1 MAVRFI
7 LGRSGTGKTRY
18 CIKAITDALLQR
30 SEFGTPRADGLILL
44 VPEQATYQAERAI
57 LADERIAGYNRL
69 HVLSF
74 DRLQFQLL
82 GKNTARPTLSR
93 IGRQMIIHRILRANR
108 TRLKLFGAS
117 AGWPG
122 LARQI
127 AETIAELHQYAKTPD
142 DISQLLGELAK
153 DEQNNLARLKF
164 ADIGLVLEEYLKLIE
179 GGFLDPDAQVSRAC
193 RAVPA
198 AGLTKGANLWV
209 DGFAGFTAAEL
220 AILAELLKVV
230 EEAQIALCLD
240 PANINLAHPD
250 LEKLDPAGLFN
261 PTERTYASLVEIIRK
276 SKLKLAKPVIL
287 EKPMRFSGSAQLA
300 HIERHLFDPGAPKLD
315 SPGGIRIVSAP
326 NPRAEIRF
334 VARQI
339 LQLVKEEGCRYRD
352 IAVIAADI
360 NRYEHYIRA
369 SFDDYHIPFFI
380 DKRRPLNQH
389 PVVQLVSS
397 ALQAITRGFAH
408 GDIFAYL
415 KTDLVP
421 VERYQV
427 DLLENYCL
435 AFGVSARDWQ
445 SDKPW
450 DFAGGDNKR
459 FDDGRIDRIRL
470 EVSKPLLELRS
481 RLCPADDPGKMV
493 DAEEFSRAIFDLLD
507 GLGVPRTVG
516 RWIEE
521 AVERK
526 NLAALEEHQQF
537 YARFVDIFDEL
548 TAVFAGHGMTAED
561 YLAVVGSAFS
571 QLTLA
576 FIPPTLDQVLVGSIE
591 RSRHPDL
598 RAAFLVGATQRQ
610 FPVPVVSD
618 SILTDD
624 DRMAAESANFP
635 LAPTSGQTLA
645 ERQYLAYI
653 AFTRPSHLLCVTYP
667 SVDEK
672 GGEVPRSQFIADLES
687 LFENLAEESAGAGEL
702 EVGNVHNDIELA
714 DVLCSGLGRDA
725 IPPDAGGRDRLD
737 GLLDAI
743 CSDEELSGLG
753 TRILSAIDYDN
764 VARLDADVTE
774 ALFAG
779 RVNSSATRL
788 STFAACPYQHFAR
801 YILELEER
809 EEFKFEPLDVG
820 AFYHRVLDAL
830 VKRLNAE
837 GRDFAATGDQELLAI
852 LRSEMQKLS
861 HADPFISN
869 FISRREHNAF
879 IISSAGQVL
888 EDCVLE
894 IAQMVRAGSFR
905 PILSEVSFGR
915 VRDSR
920 DTLGSFE
927 LDLPD
932 GRVLSLDGKIDR
944 LDVAR
949 IDGKSA
955 SLVFDYKRSEH
966 RARFD
971 WTQFYHGLDLQ
982 LPIYMLA
989 ARASG
994 GATYSNVIGAFYMPI
1009 EVSPERATLV
1019 ELPGKAES
1027 FSRKAR
1033 GLFDGAFFQALDRT
1047 AESGWSRFYNFYV
1060 SSNDGQYGN
1069 YRNAGALRP
1078 DDFQSV
1084 LKFAER
1090 KIVEL
1095 VQEILSGRID
1105 VKPYRLKQKSPCSF
1119 CSYRSVCRF
1128 DWQINDYNLLEPV
1141 SKLQVLGKA
1150 EGTDG

>member
-18 CIKAITDALLQR
+18 CIKAVSDALLER
-30 SEFGTPRADGLILL
+30 NETPLILL

-74 DRLQFQLL
+74 DRLQFLLL
-82 GKNTARPTLSR
+82 GKNTAQPVLSR
-93 IGRQMIIHRILRANR
+93 IGRQMIVHRILRANR

-122 LARQI
+122 LAQQI
-127 AETIAELHQYAKTPD
+127 AETIAELHQYARTPD
-142 DISQLLGELAK
+142 DVSQLLGELAK
-153 DEQNNLARLKF
+153 DQRNNLACLKF
-164 ADIGLVLEEYLKLIE
+164 ADIGLIFGEYLKFIE
-179 GGFLDPDAQVSRAC
+179 GGFLDPDAQLIRAC
-193 RAVPA
+193 RGVSA
-198 AGLTKGANLWV
+198 AGLMKGAKLWV
-209 DGFAGFTAAEL
+209 DGFSGFTAAEL
-220 AILAELLKVV
+220 AVLAELLKVV

-240 PANINLAHPD
+240 PANIDIVHPD
-250 LEKLDPAGLFN
+250 AEKLDPASLFN
-261 PTERTYASLVEIIRK
+261 PTERTYAGLVEIARK
-276 SKLKLAKPVIL
+276 SGLKIAKPVIL
-287 EKPMRFSGSAQLA
+287 KQPMRFSGCAELA
-300 HIERHLFDPGAPKLD
+300 HIERHLFGPEAPKLD
-315 SPGGIRIVSAP
+315 SANGIRVVSAP
-326 NPRAEIRF
+326 NPRAETRF
-334 VARQI
+334 VAKQI
-339 LQLVKEEGCRYRD
+339 LELVKEKGWRYRD
-352 IAVIAADI
+352 IAVIAPDL

-369 SFDDYHIPFFI
+369 YFDDYRIPFFI

-389 PVVQLVSS
+389 PVIQLVSS
-397 ALQAITRGFAH
+397 ALQAVTRGFAH

-445 SDKPW
+445 SEEPW
-450 DFAGGDNKR
+450 DFAGCDNER
-459 FDDGRIDRIRL
+459 FDDTRVDQIRREVGR
-470 EVSKPLLELRS
+470 PLLELKG
-481 RLCPADDPGKMV
+481 RLCPADDPEKTVG
-493 DAEEFSRAIFDLLD
+493 AEEFTRAIFDLFD
-507 GLGVPRTVG
+507 ELGVRRTVG

-521 AVERK
+521 AGERK
-526 NLAALEEHQQF
+526 DRAAADEHQQF

-598 RAAFLVGATQRQ
+598 KAVFLVGATQRQ
-610 FPVPVVSD
+610 FPVPIVPD

-624 DRMAAESANFP
+624 DRIAAESANFL
-635 LAPTSGQTLA
+635 LAPTSSQTLA

-653 AFTRPSHLLCVTYP
+653 AFTRPSQYLCVTYP

-672 GGEVPRSQFIADLES
+672 GGEVPRSQFVADLES
-687 LFENLAEESAGAGEL
+687 LFENLTEESAGVGEL
-702 EVGNVHNDIELA
+702 EIEKVHNDIELA

-725 IPPDAGGRDRLD
+725 ILPEAGEHEPLD

-743 CSDEELSGLG
+743 CSDKELAGLG
-753 TRILSAIDYDN
+753 SSVLSAIDYDN
-764 VARLDADVTE
+764 VARLDAGVVET
-774 ALFAG
+774 LFG
-779 RVNSSATRL
+779 RRINSSATRL
-788 STFAACPYQHFAR
+788 CTFAACPYQHFAK
-801 YILELEER
+801 YVLELEER

-830 VKRLNAE
+830 VKRVNAE
-837 GRDFAATGDQELLAI
+837 GRDFAVADDQELLTL
-852 LRSEMQKLS
+852 LRSEIQKLS

-869 FISRREHNAF
+869 FVSRREHNAF

-894 IAQMVRAGSFR
+894 IAQMVRAGLLR
-905 PILSEVSFGR
+905 PKLSEVSFGR
-915 VRDSR
+915 VKDSR

-927 LDLPD
+927 LNLPD

-944 LDVAR
+944 LDVAQV
-949 IDGKSA
+949 DGRSA

-966 RARFD
+966 RAKFD
-971 WTQFYHGLDLQ
+971 WPQFYHGLDLQ

-989 ARASG
+989 ARSAG
-994 GATYSNVIGAFYMPI
+994 GETYKNVIGAFYMPI
-1009 EVSPERATLV
+1009 EVSPQRSTLA
-1019 ELPGKAES
+1019 ELSGKTGN

-1033 GLFDGAFFQALDRT
+1033 GLFDGGFFLALDQT
-1047 AESGWSRFYNFYV
+1047 AESGWSRFYNFCV
-1060 SSNDGQYGN
+1060 SSKDGQYGN
-1069 YRNAGALRP
+1069 YPKAGALRP
-1078 DDFQSV
+1078 GDFEAV
-1084 LKFAER
+1084 LRFAER

-1095 VQEILSGRID
+1095 VQGILSGRIE
-1105 VKPYRLKQKSPCSF
+1105 VKPYRLRQNSPCSF

-1128 DWQINDYNLLEPV
+1128 DWQINDYSLLEPV
-1141 SKLQVLGKA
+1141 SKLQVLEKA
-1150 EGTDG
+1150 GQAGG

>member
-18 CIKAITDALLQR
+18 CIKAVVDALLEG
-30 SEFGTPRADGLILL
+30 SETPLILL

-69 HVLSF
+69 HILSF
-74 DRLQFQLL
+74 DRLQFLLL
-82 GKNTARPTLSR
+82 GKNTARPILSR
-93 IGRQMIIHRILRANR
+93 IGRQMIVHRILRANK
-108 TRLKLFGAS
+108 TKLKLFGAS

-142 DISQLLGELAK
+142 DVSQLLGELAK
-153 DEQNNLARLKF
+153 DQRNNLACLKF
-164 ADIGLVLEEYLKLIE
+164 ADIGLILEKYLKFIE
-179 GGFLDPDAQVSRAC
+179 GGFLDPDAQLTRAC
-193 RAVPA
+193 RGVSA
-198 AGLTKGANLWV
+198 AGLTKGAKLWV
-209 DGFAGFTAAEL
+209 DGFAGFTTAEL
-220 AILAELLKVV
+220 AVLAELLKVV

-240 PANINLAHPD
+240 PANIDLVHPD
-250 LEKLDPAGLFN
+250 AEKLDPAGLFN
-261 PTERTYASLVEIIRK
+261 PTERTYAGLCEIIRK
-276 SKLKLAKPVIL
+276 SRLKLAKPVIL
-287 EKPMRFSGSAQLA
+287 KQPMRFSGCAELA
-300 HIERHLFDPGAPKLD
+300 HIECHLFGPETPKLD
-315 SPGGIRIVSAP
+315 SANGIRVVSAP
-326 NPRAEIRF
+326 NPRAEIGF

-339 LQLVKEEGCRYRD
+339 LEFVKEKGWRYRD
-352 IAVIAADI
+352 IAVIAPDI

-369 SFDDYHIPFFI
+369 SFDDHHIPFFI

-397 ALQAITRGFAH
+397 ALQAVTRGFAH

-445 SDKPW
+445 SEKPW
-450 DFAGGDNKR
+450 DFAGGDNER
-459 FDDGRIDRIRL
+459 FDDTRIDRIRL
-470 EVSKPLLELRS
+470 EVSRPLLAIRDK
-481 RLCPADDPGKMV
+481 LCPADNPGRTV
-493 DAEEFSRAIFDLLD
+493 NPEEFTRAIFDLLD
-507 GLGVPRTVG
+507 ELEVRRTVG

-526 NLAALEEHQQF
+526 DRETADEHQQF

-548 TAVFAGHGMTAED
+548 TVVFSGHPMTVED

-598 RAAFLVGATQRQ
+598 KAVFLVGATQRQ
-610 FPVPVVSD
+610 FPVPIVPD

-624 DRMAAESANFP
+624 DRVAAESASFL
-635 LAPTSGQTLA
+635 LAPASSQTLA

-653 AFTRPSHLLCVTYP
+653 AFTRPSQYLCITYP

-672 GGEVPRSQFIADLES
+672 GSEVPRSQFIADLEL
-687 LFENLAEESAGAGEL
+687 LFENLAEESIGGGEL
-702 EVGNVHNDIELA
+702 EIEKVHNDIELA
-714 DVLCSGLGRDA
+714 DMLCSRLGRDA
-725 IPPDAGGRDRLD
+725 ISLDAGERDRLD
-737 GLLDAI
+737 GLLDGM
-743 CSDEELSGLG
+743 CSDDRLAGLG
-753 TRILSAIDYDN
+753 LSVLSAIDYDN
-764 VARLDADVTE
+764 VARLDAGVVET
-774 ALFAG
+774 LFG
-779 RVNSSATRL
+779 RRINSSATRL

-801 YILELEER
+801 YVLDLEER

-837 GRDFAATGDQELLAI
+837 ERDFAATDDQELLAL
-852 LRSEMQKLS
+852 LRNEIQKLS

-894 IAQMVRAGSFR
+894 IAQMVRAGLLR
-905 PILSEVSFGR
+905 PKLSEVSFGR
-915 VRDSR
+915 VKDSR
-920 DTLGSFE
+920 DALGSCE
-927 LDLPD
+927 LQLPD

-949 IDGKSA
+949 IDGRSA
-955 SLVFDYKRSEH
+955 SLIFDYKRSEH

-971 WTQFYHGLDLQ
+971 WSQFYHGLDLQ

-989 ARASG
+989 VRSAG
-994 GATYSNVIGAFYMPI
+994 GETYKNVIGAFYMPI
-1009 EVSPERATLV
+1009 EVSPERTTLA
-1019 ELPGKAES
+1019 ELSGKTES
-1027 FSRKAR
+1027 FSRKAK
-1033 GLFDGAFFQALDRT
+1033 GLFDGAFFQALDRA
-1047 AESGWSRFYNFYV
+1047 AESGWSGFYNFYV
-1060 SSNDGQYGN
+1060 SSKDGQYGN
-1069 YRNAGALRP
+1069 YPKSGALKSG
-1078 DDFQSV
+1078 DFQTV
-1084 LKFAER
+1084 LRFAER
-1090 KIVEL
+1090 KVVEL
-1095 VQEILSGRID
+1095 VQGILSGRIE
-1105 VKPYRLKQKSPCSF
+1105 VNPYRLRQKSPCSF

-1141 SKLQVLGKA
+1141 SKLQVLEKA
-1150 EGTDG
+1150 GGADG